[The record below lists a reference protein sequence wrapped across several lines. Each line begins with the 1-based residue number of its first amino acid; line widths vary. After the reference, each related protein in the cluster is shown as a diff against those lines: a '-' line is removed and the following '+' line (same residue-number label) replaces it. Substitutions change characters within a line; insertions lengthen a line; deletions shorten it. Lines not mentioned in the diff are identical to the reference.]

1 MSTSVSRTVCQ
12 IANLATFGLFATA
25 MMIAVV
31 NGAFLRGAGPYCA
44 ASKCA
49 IMMAKA
55 SSRPADRIH
64 TATLAISLL
73 PGEPEISS
81 RA

>member
-1 MSTSVSRTVCQ
+1 MSASVSRTVCQ
-12 IANLATFGLFATA
+12 FANLATFSLFATA

-31 NGAFLRGAGPYCA
+31 NGASLRGAGPYCGP
-44 ASKCA
+44 SKCA

-55 SSRPADRIH
+55 SAGSTDRIR
-64 TATLAISLL
+64 AANLAISLL
-73 PGEPEISS
+73 PGEPQIAS